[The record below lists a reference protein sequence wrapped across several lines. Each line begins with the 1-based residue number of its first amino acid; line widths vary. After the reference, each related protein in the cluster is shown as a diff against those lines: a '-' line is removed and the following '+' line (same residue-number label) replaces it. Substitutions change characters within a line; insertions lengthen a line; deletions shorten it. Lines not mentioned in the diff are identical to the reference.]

1 MCYVARRKFNKLKT
15 LMYELDVT
23 QDDLVP
29 VIGKSSAYISL
40 RLTARKPFNTDEIQQ
55 IAAFLGIPR
64 EEWLDYFIEPVIGPA
79 KAVRV

>member
-1 MCYVARRKFNKLKT
+1 MARRKFNRLKT
-15 LMYELDVT
+15 LMYELNVT

-29 VIGKSSAYISL
+29 VIDRSTAYISL
-40 RLTARKPFNTDEIQQ
+40 RLTARRPWNTDEIQQ

-64 EEWLDYFIEPVIGPA
+64 EEWLDYFIEPGTISA

>member
-1 MCYVARRKFNKLKT
+1 MARRKFNKLKT

-29 VIGKSSAYISL
+29 VIDRSTAYISL
-40 RLTARKPFNTDEIQQ
+40 RLTARRPWNTDEIQQ

-64 EEWLDYFIEPVIGPA
+64 EEWLDYFIEPGTISA

>member
-1 MCYVARRKFNKLKT
+1 MARRKFNKLKT

-29 VIGKSSAYISL
+29 VIDRSTAYISL
-40 RLTARKPFNTDEIQQ
+40 RLTARRPCNTDEIQQ

-64 EEWLDYFIEPVIGPA
+64 EEWLDYFIEPGTISA

>member
-1 MCYVARRKFNKLKT
+1 MARRKFNKLKT
-15 LMYELDVT
+15 LMYELNVT

-29 VIGKSSAYISL
+29 VIDRSTAYISL
-40 RLTARKPFNTDEIQQ
+40 RLTARRPWNTDEIQL

-64 EEWLDYFIEPVIGPA
+64 EEWLEYFIEPGTISA

>member
-1 MCYVARRKFNKLKT
+1 MARRKFNKLKT
-15 LMYELDVT
+15 LMYEMDVT

-29 VIGKSSAYISL
+29 VIDRSTAYISL
-40 RLTARKPFNTDEIQQ
+40 RLTARRPWNTDEIQQ

-64 EEWLDYFIEPVIGPA
+64 EEWLDYFIEPGTISA

>member
-1 MCYVARRKFNKLKT
+1 MARRKFNKLKT
-15 LMYELDVT
+15 LMYEMNVT

-29 VIGKSSAYISL
+29 VIDRSTAYISL
-40 RLTARKPFNTDEIQQ
+40 RLTARRPWNTDEIQQ

-64 EEWLDYFIEPVIGPA
+64 EEWLDYFIEPGTISA

>member
-1 MCYVARRKFNKLKT
+1 MARRKFNKLKT

-29 VIGKSSAYISL
+29 VIDRSTAYISL
-40 RLTARKPFNTDEIQQ
+40 RLTARRPWNTDEIQL

-64 EEWLDYFIEPVIGPA
+64 EEWLDYFIEPAGNPR
-79 KAVRV
+79 KTGVRI